1 MKTKM
6 PRLTRKK
13 QLRQRADA
21 YQSRQEHIS
30 LYECWLHWENGYR
43 TALKDVRRAV
53 GKSGA
58 PAAVVRLLRPMR

>member
-6 PRLTRKK
+6 PRLTRKR
-13 QLRQRADA
+13 QLRTCAEA
-21 YQSRQEHIS
+21 YGTHQDEIAPWSAGVH
-30 LYECWLHWENGYR
+30 WLSGYKA
-43 TALKDVRRAV
+43 ALKDVRRAV